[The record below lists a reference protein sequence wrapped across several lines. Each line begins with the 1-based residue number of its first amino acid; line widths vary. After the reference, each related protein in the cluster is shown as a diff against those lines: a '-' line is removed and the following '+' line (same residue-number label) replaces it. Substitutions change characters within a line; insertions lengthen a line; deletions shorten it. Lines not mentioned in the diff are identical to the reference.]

1 MVKKRKIALAAA
13 LLVALAASSAFGFM
27 LGGKEV
33 VKLGTGARSKAFL
46 TVYYAS
52 LYAPQDLKGQGWKA
66 VLDADAPMSV
76 ILLIDTRFMS
86 TEKMINA
93 IRDGFKTAANAGYK
107 TTNQQQFLNQFKS
120 VSTVKGDRF
129 YMNYVPGKGLT
140 TSYKSKATGKTK
152 ILGTIKGLEFKK
164 ALYAIW
170 IGPKP
175 VQSSL
180 KKRMLGK

>member
-1 MVKKRKIALAAA
+1 MVKKRKIALAVTM
-13 LLVALAASSAFGFM
+13 LVALAASSAFGFK

-33 VKLGTGARSKAFL
+33 VKFGTGARSKAFL

-52 LYAPQDLKGQGWKA
+52 LYAPQELKGKGWKA
-66 VLDADAPMSV
+66 VVDADQPMSV

-86 TEKMINA
+86 TEKLTSA
-93 IRDGFKTAANAGYK
+93 TSEGFNTSAKAGYPTAK
-107 TTNQQQFLNQFKS
+107 KQQFLNQFKN

-129 YMNYVPGKGLT
+129 YFNYVPGKGVT
-140 TSYKSKATGKTK
+140 TSYKSKKSGKTK
-152 ILGTIKGLEFKK
+152 VLGTVKGLEFKK

-180 KKRMLGK
+180 KKRMLGN